1 MPCCLILPVYRCQ
14 RLTAQV
20 VQGLMFSPSIKLLA
34 SEIYYRLIS
43 NGQHRYNG
51 LHLRFEAD
59 ALSAWAWED
68 SAQQVNP
75 GNCLHV
81 PSAWQTLS

>member
-1 MPCCLILPVYRCQ
+1 MPCFRHYLCDRCQ

-20 VQGLMFSPSIKLLA
+20 VQGLVFSPSIKLLA

-43 NGQHRYNG
+43 NGQYRYNG

-68 SAQQVNP
+68 SAQQVTH
-75 GNCLHV
+75 GNCLHA
-81 PSAWQTLS
+81 P